1 MLPIEKIKLNIHN
14 FVHYKDKSQK
24 IKLTPDNTNKEDK
37 STTNQVGSVPSLND
51 MEFNWIE
58 DY

>member
-1 MLPIEKIKLNIHN
+1 MLPIEKIKFNIRN
-14 FVHYKDKSQK
+14 LVHYKDKSQNIELNPENT
-24 IKLTPDNTNKEDK
+24 IKGDK
-37 STTNQVGSVPSLND
+37 SNNSKISVPSLND

>member
-1 MLPIEKIKLNIHN
+1 VLPIEKIRFN
-14 FVHYKDKSQK
+14 FRNLVHYKDKTRN
-24 IKLTPDNTNKEDK
+24 IKLSPKNNNNEDK
-37 STTNQVGSVPSLND
+37 STKTIGSVPSLND

>member
-1 MLPIEKIKLNIHN
+1 MLQIEKIKFNIRN
-14 FVHYKDKSQK
+14 LLPFKDKSQN
-24 IKLTPDNTNKEDK
+24 IKLIPDNTIKGDKLDK
-37 STTNQVGSVPSLND
+37 SIGSVPSLND

>member
-1 MLPIEKIKLNIHN
+1 MLPIEKIRFNFRNLVHSKDKTRNIKLSSENN
-14 FVHYKDKSQK
+14 NNKDKSTK
-24 IKLTPDNTNKEDK
+24 TI
-37 STTNQVGSVPSLND
+37 GSLPSLHD

>member
-1 MLPIEKIKLNIHN
+1 VLPKEKIKFNIRKL
-14 FVHYKDKSQK
+14 VHSKDKSQK
-24 IKLTPDNTNKEDK
+24 IKLVSDNRHQVDI
-37 STTNQVGSVPSLND
+37 STKTIGAVPSLKD

>member
-14 FVHYKDKSQK
+14 LVHYKDKSHK
-24 IKLTPDNTNKEDK
+24 IKLTPANTGKEEK
-37 STTNQVGSVPSLND
+37 STNMIGSVPSLND
-51 MEFNWIE
+51 MEFNWMD

>member
-1 MLPIEKIKLNIHN
+1 MLSIEKIKFNIRTL
-14 FVHYKDKSQK
+14 VHYKDKSQN
-24 IKLTPDNTNKEDK
+24 IKLTSDNNKVEETNTIR
-37 STTNQVGSVPSLND
+37 SFPSLKD

>member
-14 FVHYKDKSQK
+14 LVHYKDKSHK
-24 IKLTPDNTNKEDK
+24 IKLTPANTGKVEK
-37 STTNQVGSVPSLND
+37 STNVIGSVPSLND
-51 MEFNWIE
+51 MEFNWMD

>member
-14 FVHYKDKSQK
+14 LVHYKDKSHK
-24 IKLTPDNTNKEDK
+24 IKLTPANTGKGEK
-37 STTNQVGSVPSLND
+37 STTVIGSVPSLND
-51 MEFNWIE
+51 MEFNWME

>member
-1 MLPIEKIKLNIHN
+1 MNNNNRKI
-14 FVHYKDKSQK
+14 
-24 IKLTPDNTNKEDK
+24 
-37 STTNQVGSVPSLND
+37 NQINSIGSVPSLND

>member
-14 FVHYKDKSQK
+14 LVHSKDKNQK
-24 IKLTPDNTNKEDK
+24 IKLTSNTDKDVK
-37 STTNQVGSVPSLND
+37 STNVMGSVPSLND
-51 MEFNWIE
+51 MEFNWMD

>member
-1 MLPIEKIKLNIHN
+1 MLPIEKIRFNICN
-14 FVHYKDKSQK
+14 LIHYKAKNQK
-24 IKLTPDNTNKEDK
+24 IKLRPANNNKGNK
-37 STTNQVGSVPSLND
+37 STNTIGSLPSIND

>member
-14 FVHYKDKSQK
+14 LVHYKDKSHK
-24 IKLTPDNTNKEDK
+24 IKLTPNTDGVVK
-37 STTNQVGSVPSLND
+37 STNITTPVPSLND
-51 MEFNWIE
+51 MEFNWME